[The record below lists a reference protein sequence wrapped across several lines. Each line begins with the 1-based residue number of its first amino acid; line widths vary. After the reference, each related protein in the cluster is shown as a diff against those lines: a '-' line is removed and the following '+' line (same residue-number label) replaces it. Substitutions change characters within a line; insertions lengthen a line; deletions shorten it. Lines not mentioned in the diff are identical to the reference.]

1 MVTVDE
7 DLDHFMAEG
16 GFNMPPDT
24 TLDTQADTDA
34 DLAPSKKRKTAPD
47 NTVSTS
53 STADIINR

>member
-16 GFNMPPDT
+16 GFNAPPDT
-24 TLDTQADTDA
+24 TQDTQANADA

-47 NTVSTS
+47 NAVSTT
-53 STADIINR
+53 STAEMINR